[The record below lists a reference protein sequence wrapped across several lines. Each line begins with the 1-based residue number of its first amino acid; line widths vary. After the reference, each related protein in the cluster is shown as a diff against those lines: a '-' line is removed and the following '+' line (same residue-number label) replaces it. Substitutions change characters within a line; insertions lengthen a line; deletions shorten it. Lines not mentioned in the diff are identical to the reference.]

1 MQVVGC
7 YPKETASF
15 AAELMQLLDT
25 HHAVLD
31 SSLRQTLVKALI
43 LMRNRS
49 QARAA
54 PTVQVATYQKRGL
67 FCGTLCFRLK
77 QSTSMLN
84 TVAFG
89 LCRKVPNSVKYA
101 VARRADVQAWM

>member
-1 MQVVGC
+1 MGWEHGLQVVGC
-7 YPKETASF
+7 YPKETAGF
-15 AAELMQLLDT
+15 AAELMQLLET
-25 HHAVLD
+25 HFAELD

-54 PTVQVATYQKRGL
+54 PTAEVATYQERGFAACVAL
-67 FCGTLCFRLK
+67 E
-77 QSTSMLN
+77 MLN

-89 LCRKVPNSVKYA
+89 SCRKA
-101 VARRADVQAWM
+101 HLA

>member
-1 MQVVGC
+1 MVGC
-7 YPKETASF
+7 YPKETAGF

-25 HHAVLD
+25 HSAVLD

-54 PTVQVATYQKRGL
+54 PTEQVATLQERG
-67 FCGTLCFRLK
+67 FSRMLCLRLR
-77 QSTSMLN
+77 QSTSMLY
-84 TVAFG
+84 TVACG
-89 LCRKVPNSVKYA
+89 LCRKAPNDMKIYCG
-101 VARRADVQAWM
+101 QAPREIFQRCCG